1 MPLRDRLNRLLRSFT
16 SGLQVVRMG
25 GPMLQIILWSAVLW
39 LAMALSN
46 FFILYSFG
54 LPVPFFASYTLLVL
68 QALST
73 LIPFLPGYTGS
84 FHYATI
90 FGLGLYGVPSDEAL
104 GAALVI
110 HAVNMLPIIV
120 MGLVFIWRDNLSLR
134 EIQRVPLGEVSA
146 PSS

>member
-1 MPLRDRLNRLLRSFT
+1 M
-16 SGLQVVRMG
+16 
-25 GPMLQIILWSAVLW
+25 
-39 LAMALSN
+39 
-46 FFILYSFG
+46 
-54 LPVPFFASYTLLVL
+54 PFFASYTLLVL